1 MSTPSTYR
9 ILVADTLAQSGLDLL
24 AQAGFQVDVKTGL
37 KSGELTDIIPTYDAL
52 IVRSAT
58 QATAGVI
65 AAAERLKVIAR
76 AGVGIDNVDVPAATQ
91 RGILVVNAPTG
102 NVVAAAE
109 HAVALIMSLA
119 RHIPAAHLSM
129 MRGEWNRKDFMGVE
143 LRDKA
148 LGLLGLGRVAGNV
161 AQRALGLGMTVL
173 AYDPYVSTD
182 IAANLGV
189 TLVNLDHLLAES
201 DFISV
206 HLPLTDQTRGLL
218 DADRLARC
226 KRGVRLVNTARGGI
240 IDEAALLASLD
251 SGQVAG
257 AALDVFS
264 SEPPPA
270 DSPLRTHPG
279 IIATPHIGGSTSEA
293 QDQVAIDAVTQVI
306 DILHGRP
313 ARYAVNAPLIPPSQV
328 EFLTPF
334 VELVETM
341 GRFLA
346 QFDPVPVQRVEL
358 TVHGPIAEYDTSI
371 LQAAALRG
379 LLANVVVERVNIV
392 NAGLIAQRRGIII
405 AEIKQ
410 RHHYERYENMVTLK
424 VSAGSQETS
433 VRGSVLGGEPF
444 IVAIRDLWVDFLARG
459 HFLLSWHHDQPGIIG
474 AIGTLLG
481 QNDINIAFMHVGRRS
496 PRGEAIMVLNTDEPV
511 PDHLIP
517 AIDAIVVTHHARSIS
532 L

>member
-1 MSTPSTYR
+1 MSTPPSYR
-9 ILVADTLAQSGLDLL
+9 ILVADPLAQSGLDLL
-24 AQAGFQVDVKTGL
+24 QQAGHQVDVKTGL
-37 KSGELTDIIPTYDAL
+37 KPGELLAVIPTYDAL
-52 IVRSAT
+52 IIRSAT
-58 QATAGVI
+58 QATASII

-76 AGVGIDNVDVPAATQ
+76 AGVGIDNVDVLAATQ
-91 RGILVVNAPTG
+91 RGIIVVNAPTG

-109 HAVALIMSLA
+109 HAIALIMALA
-119 RHIPAAHLSM
+119 RHIPAAHISM

-143 LRDKA
+143 LRDKV
-148 LGLLGLGRVAGNV
+148 LGTLGLGRVASNV
-161 AQRALGLGMTVL
+161 AQRAQGLGLTVL
-173 AYDPYVSTD
+173 AYDPYVSEEV
-182 IAANLGV
+182 AANMGV
-189 TLVNLDHLLAES
+189 TLVDLDHLLAES

-218 DADRLARC
+218 DADRLSRC
-226 KRGVRLVNTARGGI
+226 KRGVRIVNTARGGI
-240 IDEAALLASLD
+240 VDEAALLAALD

-257 AALDVFS
+257 AALDVFV
-264 SEPPPA
+264 SEPPPP
-270 DSPLRTHPG
+270 DSPLRTHPH
-279 IIATPHIGGSTSEA
+279 IIATPHIGGSTNEA

-306 DILHGRP
+306 DVLHGRP
-313 ARYAVNAPLIPPSQV
+313 ARYAVNAPLIPPGQF

-334 VELVETM
+334 VDLVETM

-346 QFDPVPVQRVEL
+346 QFEPIPVQRVEL

-392 NAGLIAQRRGIII
+392 NASLLAQQRGIIVS
-405 AEIKQ
+405 EMRQ
-410 RHHYERYENMVTLK
+410 RHHHERYENMITLR
-424 VSAGSQETS
+424 VSSGNQETS
-433 VRGSVLGGEPF
+433 VRGSVLGDEPY

-459 HFLLSWHHDQPGIIG
+459 HFLLSWHLDRPGIIG

-481 QNDINIAFMHVGRRS
+481 QSDINIAFMHVGRRN

-511 PDHLIP
+511 PEHLIP
-517 AIDAIVVTHHARSIS
+517 YVDAIVVNYHARSVS